1 MERALKV
8 FLRKFGAVA
17 TLAKI
22 TIKTWFEYCREHPS
36 KLTFNGIFREP
47 REKEDSIDTILYD
60 YILTL
65 MSREDD
71 PNRKS
76 IAYTMMK
83 PMLCAPITL
92 NMMFGRVGIRGS
104 KAWQLVYEYESNH
117 TSETLKLSKADYV
130 KLFRSVIDKF
140 KKLKFPLSRKK
151 RGTNSWY
158 MVAGTLVLVLSC
170 VLLYR
175 YGNLLDRFIDPVKQD
190 ETEAPLEKLIT
201 FLPNAENPE
210 TIRFSTLEKT
220 DKATG
225 KKTPGRP
232 VLHEVRSSM
241 LDPLVVISAY
251 AKAHGKYRGNLE
263 GPILKAKSAQGGNLV
278 FNPFTRANY
287 ASWIRQLPERLDM
300 ELKSLGG
307 KDLTPAVIRRSAMS
321 YFASITD
328 IKNVQALAGHRNIAT
343 TANIY
348 VGLKDEEIATL
359 RAGLSETLLGIT
371 QAIIVDK
378 SR

>member
-17 TLAKI
+17 TLAKS
-22 TIKTWFEYCREHPS
+22 TIKSWFEYCRDHPS
-36 KLTFNGIFREP
+36 ELIFNGIFREP
-47 REKEDSIDTILYD
+47 REKESSIGSILYD

-71 PNRKS
+71 PDRK

-92 NMMFGRVGIRGS
+92 NMMFGRVGIKGS
-104 KAWQLVYEYESNH
+104 RAWQLVYEYEANH
-117 TSETLKLSKADYV
+117 ISETLRLSKGDYV
-130 KLFRSVIDKF
+130 KLFRSVADKF
-140 KKLKFPLSRKK
+140 KKLKFPFSMKK
-151 RGTNSWY
+151 RDTNSWY

-175 YGNLLDRFIDPVKQD
+175 YGNLLDRFIDPVKQV

-201 FLPNAENPE
+201 FLPNAETPE

-220 DKATG
+220 DKATR
-225 KKTPGRP
+225 KKTPGRT

-241 LDPLVVISAY
+241 LDPIEVVSAY
-251 AKAHGKYRGNLE
+251 AKAHGKNRGNLE
-263 GPILKAKSAQGGNLV
+263 GPILKAKSAQGGNLI

-287 ASWIRQLPERLDM
+287 ASWIRQLPQRLDL
-300 ELKSLGG
+300 ELKSLGE
-307 KDLTPAVIRRSAMS
+307 KDLTPAIIRRSAMS
-321 YFASITD
+321 YYASITD
-328 IKNVQALAGHRNIAT
+328 IKNVQALAGHRNIST

-371 QAIIVDK
+371 QAIFIK
-378 SR
+378 QSR